1 MQHTLIK
8 SLRATALGLCLA
20 LGLDS
25 SMASAQTFKVFA
37 CEPEWAALVREL
49 APHAQV
55 MSATHARQDPHYIEA
70 RPSLISAL
78 RQADLAV
85 CTGAELE
92 AGWLPMLQ
100 QRSGNARVQN
110 GRPGMFYAADA
121 VELIDPREK
130 GGLFDGD
137 VHPRGNPHLHLDPYR
152 LLLVAQQ
159 LSARLQELQPDLKV
173 THQQRLEQFESNWRS
188 HITRWEQKAK
198 PLEGLRVVVQHTT
211 YGYLW
216 RWLKMNPIADLEPLP
231 GMPPTPGHLQR
242 LLTQTRTQPPA
253 AVIVSSYQD
262 VRPADWLAQQLG
274 GSVVVLQM
282 PSTVSDDAVAPDLV
296 NLFDHLIER
305 LLSAAR

>member
-1 MQHTLIK
+1 MLSKKI
-8 SLRATALGLCLA
+8 RAIALGWCLA
-20 LGLDS
+20 FGAGGV
-25 SMASAQTFKVFA
+25 ASAQTLKVFA

-49 APHAQV
+49 APNAQV
-55 MSATHARQDPHYIEA
+55 MSATHSRQDPHYIEA

-78 RQADLAV
+78 RQADLVV

-92 AGWLPMLQ
+92 VGWLPMLQ
-100 QRSGNARVQN
+100 QRSGNPRVQE
-110 GRPGMFYAADA
+110 GRPGMFYAAD
-121 VELIDPREK
+121 VVDLIDPREK
-130 GGLFDGD
+130 KGLFDGD

-152 LLLVAQQ
+152 LLLVAQH
-159 LSARLQELQPDLKV
+159 LSARLQLLQPDFKGEY
-173 THQQRLEQFESNWRS
+173 QQQLDRFESNWRR

-198 PLEGLRVVVQHTT
+198 PLEGARVVVQHTT

-231 GMPPTPGHLQR
+231 GMPPTPGHLKR
-242 LLTQTRTQPPA
+242 LLEQTRSQPPA

-274 GSVVVLQM
+274 GSVAVLQM

-296 NLFDHLIER
+296 GLFDHLIER
-305 LLSAAR
+305 LLSVAR